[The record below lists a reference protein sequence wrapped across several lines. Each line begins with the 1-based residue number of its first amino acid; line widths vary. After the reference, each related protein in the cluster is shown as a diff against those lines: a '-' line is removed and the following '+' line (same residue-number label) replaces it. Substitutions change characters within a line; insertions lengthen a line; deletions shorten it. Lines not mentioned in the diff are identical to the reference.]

1 MPCVS
6 DILANKEGYVFTIPP
21 SAEVLEAVRKM
32 NQRRIG
38 ALVVVD
44 GETYPGRVVGMFTER
59 DVLRLVGA
67 LQDVT
72 SLRVGE
78 VMTRD
83 VVTVSPDADIEE
95 VQEIMKSRR
104 IRHLP
109 VVDRDGVLVG
119 LVSIGDL
126 NAWAVEHQARQ
137 LAGMHDYIYGRV

>member
-6 DILANKEGYVFTIPP
+6 EILANKDGYVFTIPP

-95 VQEIMKSRR
+95 VQEIMKTRR

-137 LAGMHDYIYGRV
+137 LAGMHDYIFGRV